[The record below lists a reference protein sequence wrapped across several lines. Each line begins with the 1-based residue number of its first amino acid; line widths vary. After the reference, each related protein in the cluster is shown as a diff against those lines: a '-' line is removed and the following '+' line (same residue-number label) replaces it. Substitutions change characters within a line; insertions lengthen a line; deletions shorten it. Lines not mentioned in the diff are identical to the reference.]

1 LAARVERRRLGIA
14 AHAEI
19 KPQAGRRPKT
29 EVSPV
34 SDSEPRRQSVSRR
47 HRS

>member
-1 LAARVERRRLGIA
+1 MRAGRRRLGIA

-29 EVSPV
+29 EVGLSA
-34 SDSEPRRQSVSRR
+34 SSEPRRRSSSRR
-47 HRS
+47 HRN